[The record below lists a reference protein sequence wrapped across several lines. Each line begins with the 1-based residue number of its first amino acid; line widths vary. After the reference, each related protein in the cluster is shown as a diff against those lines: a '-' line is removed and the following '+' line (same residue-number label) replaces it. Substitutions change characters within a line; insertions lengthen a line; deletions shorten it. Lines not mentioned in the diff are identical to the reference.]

1 MTLDFKNQAFL
12 SLSDK
17 KERVRRGTFTSA
29 LPSLFASSDEKK
41 GSSFL
46 RKEPGLDVSGVA
58 DVASEL
64 NNSATV

>member
-29 LPSLFASSDEKK
+29 LPSLFSSEEKK

-46 RKEPGLDVSGVA
+46 RKEPVLDVSGVA